1 MPPFFSPISQR
12 DLNSTAQS
20 ALFILAVARIL
31 SEAKSLSK
39 GKLVAFTP
47 KHTVKVSFE
56 SPEALFHDLRSRSVE
71 GLLAHQADI
80 LRRYQAEAFDKS
92 DVAIELPT
100 GSGKTLVGLLIAE
113 FRRLTRNERVVYLCP
128 TRQLVRQVV
137 EQSEKK
143 YGIKATAFV
152 GRIKDFNPSDKAK
165 FLSAQTVAVAPY
177 SALFNTNPFFSSPNL
192 IILDDAHAAENYI
205 GSAWSVDINRTVFK
219 SIYDGLLELLRSF
232 LAPHVYGIFADDS
245 PKPSDANWIE
255 KIPSP
260 RIADLQTT
268 LDAFLDAHTA
278 DTDLQ
283 YPWSFLKGHLDA
295 CHLYISHGSILIRPY
310 IPPAMTHQPFAT
322 ATQRVYMSA
331 TLGRGGDLER
341 ITGVP
346 GFHRLPIPKGWD
358 KQGIGR
364 RFFMFPEQS
373 LKGESVNDLIPKLM
387 ERAHRSLV
395 LVPSDKAAEYYRD
408 MVGKSLKYAVFDAQ
422 AIESSKATFTKE
434 PKAVAVLANRYD
446 GIDLIGDECRL
457 LIIRGLPRAT
467 NIQERFLM
475 SRMAAGNLLDD
486 RIRTRIIQAVGRCTR
501 SATDYAAVCILGD
514 DFDDWLILEEKR
526 SLFHPELQGEL
537 QFGFEQSV
545 DKEAEDFAENLDIF
559 LKHKDE
565 WNDVDTEIL
574 ELRDKATQKKIQG
587 EEVLLAAANHEV
599 HYTYAI
605 WNHDYGKSVTLAAEI
620 ASLLSGDDTKGFR
633 GFWYYLAGAAAE
645 LASREGGGKEHLR
658 EVAAGHFLRAA
669 ACAPSVAWLR
679 KLIPPAE
686 VPKDSGATITEE
698 CLQSNVERMEL
709 TFERRGFAS
718 PKKFEKEAKSILDG
732 LAGTD
737 PDKFEEAHRSLGEL
751 LGFDAGNANSD
762 AAPDPWWIS
771 AGKLCIVS
779 EDKSDSKA
787 ENPIA
792 VKHTRQAATHSKW
805 MLEHAKLAEKP
816 IITCVMITPATTIHP
831 EASTY
836 AEDVKYWHLED
847 FRKWAQHAV
856 ASIRKFRGEYPGP
869 GNLGWRAAVC
879 DGLKEAKL
887 DPMSIFDKITAIDIK
902 SLPSKGGREVSGMG
916 SL

>member
-1 MPPFFSPISQR
+1 M
-12 DLNSTAQS
+12 
-20 ALFILAVARIL
+20 
-31 SEAKSLSK
+31 
-39 GKLVAFTP
+39 AFTP
-47 KHTVKVSFE
+47 KRTVKVSFD

-80 LRRYQAEAFDKS
+80 LRRYQAEAFEKP

-113 FRRLTRNERVVYLCP
+113 FRRVTRNERVVYLCP

-152 GRIKDFNPSDKAK
+152 GRVKDFDPTDKAK
-165 FLSAQTVAVAPY
+165 FLGAQTIAVAPY
-177 SALFNTNPFFSSPNL
+177 SALFNTNPFFSSPQL

-205 GSAWSVDINRTVFK
+205 ASAWSIDINRAVYK
-219 SIYDGLLELLRSF
+219 SVYGSLLELLRP
-232 LAPHVYGIFADDS
+232 LLPTHVYGVFADDS
-245 PKPSDANWIE
+245 PRPTDAQWIE

-260 RIADLQTT
+260 RVADLQTT
-268 LDAFLDAHTA
+268 LDAFLDAHTS

-295 CHLYISHGSILIRPY
+295 CHIYVSHGSILIRPY
-310 IPPAMTHQPFAT
+310 IPPAMTHKPFAK

-346 GFHRLPIPKGWD
+346 NFHRLPIPKGWD

-373 LKGESVNDLIPKLM
+373 LKPESVNELLPRLM
-387 ERAHRSLV
+387 EQAQRSLV
-395 LVPSDKAAEYYRD
+395 LVPSDKAAEYYRGI
-408 MVGKSLKYAVFDAQ
+408 VEKTLKYPAFDAQ
-422 AIESSKATFTKE
+422 AIESSKVAFTKE
-434 PKAVAVLANRYD
+434 PKAVAILANRYD

-457 LIIRGLPRAT
+457 LVIWGLPRAT

-501 SATDYAAVCILGD
+501 SATDYAAVCVLGD
-514 DFDDWLILEEKR
+514 DFDDWLILDEKR

-537 QFGFEQSV
+537 QFGFGQSM
-545 DKEAEDFAENLDIF
+545 DKTAKDFEENLAIF
-559 LKHKDE
+559 LEHKDA
-565 WNDVDTEIL
+565 WNAVDAEIL
-574 ELRDKATQKKIQG
+574 ELRDKATQAKIRG
-587 EEVLLAAANHEV
+587 EEALLSSANREV
-599 HYTYAI
+599 QYTYAL
-605 WNHDYGKSVTLAAEI
+605 WNHDYAKSLALAAEI

-645 LASREGGGKEHLR
+645 QASRESSGKKHLR
-658 EVAAGHFLRAA
+658 EVAAEHFVKAA

-679 KLIPPAE
+679 TLVPPAKE
-686 VPKDSGATITEE
+686 EKDAEAIFAEE

-709 TFERRGFAS
+709 MFERRGFAS
-718 PKKFEKEAKSILDG
+718 PKKFEKEAKAVLDG
-732 LAGTD
+732 LAGID
-737 PDKFEEAHRSLGEL
+737 ADKFEEAHRSLGEL
-751 LGFDAGNANSD
+751 LGFDAGNSNSD

-771 AGKLCIVS
+771 AGKLCLVS
-779 EDKSDSKA
+779 EDKSDSNP
-787 ENPIA
+787 ENPVA
-792 VKHTRQAATHSKW
+792 VKHTRQAVTHPKW
-805 MLEHAKLAEKP
+805 MLEHVKLADKP
-816 IITCVMITPATTIHP
+816 IICCVMITPATSIHP
-831 EASTY
+831 EAATY
-836 AEDVKYWHLED
+836 ADDVKYWQIDD
-847 FRKWAQHAV
+847 FRKWAQGALAKV
-856 ASIRKFRGEYPGP
+856 REFRNEYPGP

-879 DGLKEAKL
+879 KGLRDAKL
-887 DPMSIFDKITAIDIK
+887 DPASILAKVARFDLKK
-902 SLPSKGGREVSGMG
+902 LPAKGGKHDE
-916 SL
+916 

>member
-1 MPPFFSPISQR
+1 M
-12 DLNSTAQS
+12 
-20 ALFILAVARIL
+20 
-31 SEAKSLSK
+31 
-39 GKLVAFTP
+39 AFTP
-47 KHTVKVSFE
+47 KRSIKVTFE
-56 SPEALFHDLRSRSVE
+56 TPEALFHDLRSRSVE

-113 FRRLTRNERVVYLCP
+113 FRRVTRNERVVYLCP

-152 GRIKDFNPSDKAK
+152 GKIKDFDPSDKAK

-205 GSAWSVDINRTVFK
+205 GSAWSVDINRATYK
-219 SIYDGLLELLRSF
+219 SVYARLLEFLRPF
-232 LAPHVYGIFADDS
+232 LPPHVYGIFADNS
-245 PKPSDANWIE
+245 PRPADANWIE

-295 CHLYISHGSILIRPY
+295 CHLYVSHGSILIRPY
-310 IPPAMTHQPFAT
+310 IPPALTHQPFAR

-346 GFHRLPIPKGWD
+346 TFHRLPIPKGWD

-373 LKGESVNDLIPKLM
+373 LKAESVNELLPKLM
-387 ERAHRSLV
+387 EQAHRSLV
-395 LVPSDKAAEYYRD
+395 LVPSDKAAEYYSEL
-408 MVGKSLKYAVFDAQ
+408 VKKTLKYPVFDAQ
-422 AIESSKATFTKE
+422 AIESSKATFTRE
-434 PKAVAVLANRYD
+434 PNAVAVLANRYD

-457 LIIRGLPRAT
+457 LVIWGLPRAT

-501 SATDYAAVCILGD
+501 SATDYAAVCVLGD

-537 QFGFEQSV
+537 LFGFEQSV
-545 DKEAEDFAENLDIF
+545 DKSAEDFAENLAVF
-559 LKHKDE
+559 LKHKDA
-565 WNDVDTEIL
+565 WNDVDAEIL
-574 ELRDKATQKKIQG
+574 ELRDKATQKKIRG
-587 EEVLLAAANHEV
+587 EEILLTSANREV
-599 HYTYAI
+599 QYIYAL
-605 WNHDYGKSVTLAAEI
+605 WNHDYGKSLALAGDI

-645 LASREGGGKEHLR
+645 QASREGTGKKHLR
-658 EVAAGHFLRAA
+658 DVAAEHFLRAA

-679 KLIPPAE
+679 TLIPPADA
-686 VPKDSGATITEE
+686 PKDPEATFAEE

-718 PKKFEKEAKSILDG
+718 PKKFEKEVKSILDG
-732 LAGTD
+732 LAGID
-737 PDKFEEAHRSLGEL
+737 ADKFEEAHRSLGEL
-751 LGFDAGNANSD
+751 LGFDAGNSNSD
-762 AAPDPWWIS
+762 ATPDPWWIS

-779 EDKSDSKA
+779 EDKSDSKP
-787 ENPIA
+787 ENPIT
-792 VKHTRQAATHSKW
+792 VKHTRQAMTHPKW
-805 MLEHAKLAEKP
+805 MLEHVKLAEKP
-816 IITCVMITPATTIHP
+816 IIACVMITPATTIHP
-831 EASTY
+831 EAATY
-836 AEDVKYWHLED
+836 AEDVKHWQIED
-847 FRKWAQHAV
+847 FRKWAQHVV
-856 ASIRKFRGEYPGP
+856 ASVRKFRDEYPGP

-879 DGLKEAKL
+879 NGLRGAKL
-887 DPMSIFDKITAIDIK
+887 DPVSIFEKIAKTDIK
-902 SLPSKGGREVSGMG
+902 SLPSKGGKDVE
-916 SL
+916 